1 MQREMRGKGSGN
13 TRNKGEGCKEKQK
26 ARDDENL
33 ESKKRRQYIDKE
45 SSKKQELMY
54 RVPNAAPL

>member
-1 MQREMRGKGSGN
+1 MRGKGSGN